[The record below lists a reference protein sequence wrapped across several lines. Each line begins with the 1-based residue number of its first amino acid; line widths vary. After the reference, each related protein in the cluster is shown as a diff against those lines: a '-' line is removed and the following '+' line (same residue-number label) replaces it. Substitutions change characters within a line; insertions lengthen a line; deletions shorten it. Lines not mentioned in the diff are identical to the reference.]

1 MRISKRF
8 TDERGQALVLIVLV
22 IAIGATVAFAVAGRT
37 IQDIR
42 RVGKERV
49 SEEAGETV
57 QTVLDVATSSSA
69 WDDIVD
75 ANGAF
80 LTSGVCNASI
90 PGRSTVSADKTLC
103 CLSTEYI
110 GSLVGGD
117 AGGTGWG
124 CDQVD
129 LCIRQEL
136 GIETKDLAQDEVLE
150 INLAGATTT
159 AFQVK
164 WTGSAP
170 HLLIKT
176 IGIDAD
182 GNIAVLEETA
192 LEQSTLP
199 AAWGT
204 PVLPDT
210 FTSVTIPANAQ
221 FARIRAT
228 GGSATISAIDVPA
241 QESLVKVSCYKN
253 DVFREFIRRVPLFSS
268 VPESFDYALY
278 DGSTQLDER

>member
-8 TDERGQALVLIVLV
+8 TDERGQALILIVLV
-22 IAIGATVAFAVAGRT
+22 IAIGAIVAFAIAVRT
-37 IQDIR
+37 MLDTW

-90 PGRSTVSADKTLC
+90 PGRSTVNADETLC
-103 CLSTEYI
+103 CLTTEYVE
-110 GSLVGGD
+110 SLIGGD

-124 CDQVD
+124 CEQID
-129 LCIRQEL
+129 LCIRKEI
-136 GIETKDLAQDEVLE
+136 GIEAKDLAQDEVLE
-150 INLAGATTT
+150 INLAAATTT

-176 IGIDAD
+176 IGTDAG
-182 GNIAVLEETA
+182 GNIVVFDEIA
-192 LEQSTLP
+192 LKQSTNS

-204 PVLPDT
+204 PVISGT
-210 FTSVTIPANAQ
+210 FFSIAIPANTQ
-221 FARIRAT
+221 FARIRAI
-228 GGSATISAIDVPA
+228 GGNATISIIDVPA

-268 VPESFDYALY
+268 VPESFDYVLY
-278 DGSTQLDER
+278 DGSSQLDEW